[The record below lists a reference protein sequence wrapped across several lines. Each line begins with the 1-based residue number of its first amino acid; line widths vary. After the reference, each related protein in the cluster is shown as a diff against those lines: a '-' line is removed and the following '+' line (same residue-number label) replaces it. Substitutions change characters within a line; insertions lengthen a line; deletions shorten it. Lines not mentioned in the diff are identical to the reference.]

1 MIFFGNCGNL
11 AERDSSIIDHRV
23 TLHGMTSD
31 FGVKEMAVEMEKVS
45 FCYFDK
51 SVVEG
56 KLAHKDMGERIET
69 SNKIGNKELIPILH

>member
-1 MIFFGNCGNL
+1 
-11 AERDSSIIDHRV
+11 
-23 TLHGMTSD
+23 MTSE

-45 FCYFDK
+45 LCYFDK

-56 KLAHKDMGERIET
+56 KLAHKYMGERMD